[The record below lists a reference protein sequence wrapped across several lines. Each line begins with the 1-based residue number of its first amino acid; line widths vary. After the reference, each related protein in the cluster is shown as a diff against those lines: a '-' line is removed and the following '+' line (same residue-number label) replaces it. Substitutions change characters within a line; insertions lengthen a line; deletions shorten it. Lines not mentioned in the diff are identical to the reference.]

1 MPITQRGWSLNSYAL
16 SKVWFRTRCFDL
28 RVGDIKKITSLCKS
42 WLYQD
47 RFAKPQEMVIH
58 RPHYHGGLGLHSVKY
73 KALAGFITT
82 FLQTAANPSFQQ
94 NLLHNLLYRKHVLL
108 EDVPEAPVQP
118 PPYLSQELFSII
130 RAVKQSTSINI
141 IKMTE
146 KDWSKHLT
154 EDHITKH
161 ETEPGQSDFIPCRV
175 ELASPSTDWSL
186 CWSSCRQVGIPPDLA
201 SFLWLMLHDLLST
214 QHKLHHLGS
223 IHSPTCKMPNCT
235 EDGTLLHE
243 LITCDSND
251 EVGDKL
257 VRCLQHHVPGLE
269 AEAVLRLEHGDISQE
284 TSLLV
289 KLLTATTLNHI
300 WKEKESGNRIRG
312 YKVRAE
318 LEQSINL
325 LRTSRLNSAA
335 TILVEMTSFMFD

>member
-1 MPITQRGWSLNSYAL
+1 
-16 SKVWFRTRCFDL
+16 
-28 RVGDIKKITSLCKS
+28 
-42 WLYQD
+42 
-47 RFAKPQEMVIH
+47 MVIH

-118 PPYLSQELFSII
+118 TPYLSQELFSII

-186 CWSSCRQVGIPPDLA
+186 CWSSCRQAGIQTDLA
-201 SFLWLMLHDLLST
+201 SFLWLMLHNLLST
-214 QHKLHHLGS
+214 QNK
-223 IHSPTCKMPNCT
+223 
-235 EDGTLLHE
+235 
-243 LITCDSND
+243 
-251 EVGDKL
+251 
-257 VRCLQHHVPGLE
+257 
-269 AEAVLRLEHGDISQE
+269 
-284 TSLLV
+284 
-289 KLLTATTLNHI
+289 
-300 WKEKESGNRIRG
+300 
-312 YKVRAE
+312 
-318 LEQSINL
+318 
-325 LRTSRLNSAA
+325 
-335 TILVEMTSFMFD
+335 